1 MWHRKKSDKS
11 KKDFRGEDLNL
22 LQGLEPKA
30 ADINT
35 TFIMSKEEKDE
46 TRFIWKGAAKKYT
59 LHLIDVKN
67 PGRTFKA
74 PIEDSVTIGRKA
86 EQADIVIDYEKSVSA
101 RHCRICERDGKFY
114 VEDLGSSN
122 GTLVNGIPLRE
133 EMELYS
139 ESTLTLGRLEL
150 KVQIR

>member
-11 KKDFRGEDLNL
+11 KKDFRREDCKP
-22 LQGLEPKA
+22 LQDAGAES
-30 ADINT
+30 ADIDT

-46 TRFIWKGAAKKYT
+46 TQFIWKGAAKKYT
-59 LHLIDVKN
+59 LHLTDVKN

-74 PIEDSVTIGRKA
+74 PIEGAVTIGRKA
-86 EQADIVIDYEKSVSA
+86 EEADIVIDYEKSVSA
-101 RHCRICERDGKFY
+101 RHCRISERDGKFY
-114 VEDLGSSN
+114 VEDLHSSN
-122 GTLVNGIPLRE
+122 GTLINGIPLQE

-139 ESTLTLGRLEL
+139 ESTLTLGRLEI

>member
-1 MWHRKKSDKS
+1 MWYRKKSDKS
-11 KKDFRGEDLNL
+11 RKNFRREDFNP
-22 LQGLEPKA
+22 LQGAEPKS
-30 ADINT
+30 ADIDT

-59 LHLIDVKN
+59 LHLTDVKN

-74 PIEDSVTIGRKA
+74 PIEGSVTIGRKA
-86 EQADIVIDYEKSVSA
+86 EGTDIVIDYEKSVSA
-101 RHCRICERDGKFY
+101 RHCRISVRDGKFY

-122 GTLVNGIPLRE
+122 GTLINGIPVME

-139 ESTLTLGRLEL
+139 ESTLTLGRLDL

>member
-11 KKDFRGEDLNL
+11 KKNFRREDFNP
-22 LQGLEPKA
+22 LQGSEPGA
-30 ADINT
+30 ADIDT

-74 PIEDSVTIGRKA
+74 PIEGSVTIGRKA
-86 EQADIVIDYEKSVSA
+86 EESDIVINYEKSVSA
-101 RHCRICERDGKFY
+101 RHCRISVRDGKFY

-122 GTLVNGIPLRE
+122 GTLINGIPVME

-139 ESTLTLGRLEL
+139 ESTLTLGRLDL